1 MNRLYANTLGIA
13 LALSFSVSAQALE
26 LEQAAPEFSLPQLS
40 SETMNTLSQYRGKVI
55 YLDFWASWCAPCR
68 TSFPLLEKLYQ
79 ENKDKGF
86 TLVAINMDEEVE
98 AANRFLKTYPAT
110 FDILRDAKGQWADT
124 YGVETMPTSFIIDK
138 KGVVRQVHSGF
149 AKDDIVDIEEM
160 VNKLLAES
168 L

>member
-1 MNRLYANTLGIA
+1 MNRLYTNTLGIA
-13 LALSFSVSAQALE
+13 LALGFSLSAHALE

-40 SETMNTLSQYRGKVI
+40 SGKMNSLSQYRGKVI

-79 ENKDKGF
+79 ANKDKGF
-86 TLVAINMDEEVE
+86 ALVAINMDEDLE
-98 AANRFLKTYPAT
+98 AANSFLKSYPAT
-110 FDILRDAKGQWADT
+110 FDILRDAEGKWADD

-138 KGVVRQVHSGF
+138 KGIVRHIHSGF
-149 AKDDIVDIEEM
+149 AKDDIADIEKI
-160 VNKLLAES
+160 VTKLLAES